1 MKFNRW
7 PAFQKLR
14 DLLEETA
21 PEPEQ
26 MLSRLLTI
34 ERDIIL
40 PIKAVVLGLLLYS
53 GLFFPH
59 LFVDVTTP
67 RSVAQEVIHRFFLI
81 YLVMNVAV
89 AAVLLVPRR
98 LPFLLVQRIIFS
110 ASFVDGVFLAAL
122 TLITGGFDSV
132 LYWLFLGLVVRNA
145 VSLPRAVPQ
154 IILNFSIS
162 FCYLL
167 AGVLDVIIANAM
179 VDFENTGRNLRG
191 ISQTADPTEP
201 FLLRLI
207 VILLMTVCCYG
218 VQVLFEKQRQAF
230 EEAREFSNRQAQLRS
245 AGRLA
250 AQIAHQLKNPLA
262 IVNNAAFSLQRAL
275 QEGKAPGLE
284 QVQII
289 REEVERSDRII
300 TRLMGY
306 AQLAEGQ
313 VEKLDIREELDR
325 ALAAVFPPGAKYEAR
340 IERDYSPNLP
350 LLMMQRGHLSEILN
364 NLLQN
369 AREAMEGASPAANG
383 RAEGPSKNGLHTVN
397 GLPRLKVSAQLGVE
411 NAVVLNISDNGPGI
425 PKEQLGKIF
434 QPYFSTK
441 EKGTGLGL
449 SIVKHNTEIYGG
461 IIRVESE
468 LGKGS
473 RFIVELPTR
482 TVMKLQ
488 S

>member
-1 MKFNRW
+1 MKLNRW
-7 PAFQKLR
+7 PAFQKIR

-40 PIKAVVLGLLLYS
+40 PIKAVVVGLLLYS

-81 YLVMNVAV
+81 YLVLNVAV
-89 AAVLLVPRR
+89 AMVLLVPRR
-98 LPFLLVQRIIFS
+98 LPFILVQRIIFS
-110 ASFVDGVFLAAL
+110 ASFVDGLFLAAL
-122 TLITGGFDSV
+122 TLVTGGFDSV

-145 VSLPRAVPQ
+145 VSLPRAMPQ
-154 IILNFSIS
+154 IILNFSAS

-179 VDFENTGRNLRG
+179 LDFEETGRAVSPLMPDN
-191 ISQTADPTEP
+191 PTEP
-201 FLLRLI
+201 FLIRLI
-207 VILLMTVCCYG
+207 VIWLMTLCCYG
-218 VQVLFEKQRQAF
+218 VQVLFEKQRQAG
-230 EEAREFSNRQAQLRS
+230 EEAREFNSRQAQLRS

-250 AQIAHQLKNPLA
+250 AQIAHQIKNPLG
-262 IVNNAAFSLQRAL
+262 IINNAAYSLQLAL
-275 QEGKAPGLE
+275 QEGKGTGV
-284 QVQII
+284 QQIQII

-300 TRLMGY
+300 TKLMGY

-313 VEKLDIREELDR
+313 VEKLSIYEELDR
-325 ALAAVFPPGAKYEAR
+325 AVAEVFPPGTTYDVK
-340 IERDYSPNLP
+340 IEKDYGLYLPP
-350 LLMMQRGHLSEILN
+350 LLMQRGHLSEILV

-369 AREAMEGASPAANG
+369 AREAMNGEG
-383 RAEGPSKNGLHTVN
+383 H
-397 GLPRLKVSAQLGVE
+397 LKVTARQGPE
-411 NAVVLNISDNGPGI
+411 NSIIITVSDNGPGI
-425 PKEQLGKIF
+425 PKDRLEKIF

-461 IIRVESE
+461 VVRVESE

-473 RFIVELPTR
+473 KFIVHLPTR
-482 TVMKLQ
+482 TFMRLQ

>member
-1 MKFNRW
+1 MKLNRW
-7 PAFQKLR
+7 PAFQKIR

-40 PIKAVVLGLLLYS
+40 PIKAVVVGLLLYS

-81 YLVMNVAV
+81 YLVLNVAV
-89 AAVLLVPRR
+89 AMVLLVPRR
-98 LPFLLVQRIIFS
+98 LPFILVQRIIFS
-110 ASFVDGVFLAAL
+110 ASFVDGLFLAAL
-122 TLITGGFDSV
+122 TLVTGGFDSV

-145 VSLPRAVPQ
+145 VSLPRAMPQ
-154 IILNFSIS
+154 IILNFSAS

-179 VDFENTGRNLRG
+179 LDFEETGRAVSPLMPDN
-191 ISQTADPTEP
+191 PTEP
-201 FLLRLI
+201 FLIRLI
-207 VILLMTVCCYG
+207 VIWLMTLCCYG
-218 VQVLFEKQRQAF
+218 VQVLFEKQRQAG
-230 EEAREFSNRQAQLRS
+230 EEAREFNSRQAQLRS

-250 AQIAHQLKNPLA
+250 AQIAHQIKNPLG
-262 IVNNAAFSLQRAL
+262 IINNAAYSLQRAL
-275 QEGKAPGLE
+275 QEGKGTGV
-284 QVQII
+284 QQIQII

-300 TRLMGY
+300 TKLMGY

-313 VEKLDIREELDR
+313 VEKLSIYEELDR
-325 ALAAVFPPGAKYEAR
+325 AVAEVFPPGTSYDVK
-340 IERDYSPNLP
+340 IEKDYGLYLPP
-350 LLMMQRGHLSEILN
+350 LLMQRGHLSEILV

-369 AREAMEGASPAANG
+369 AREAMNGEG
-383 RAEGPSKNGLHTVN
+383 H
-397 GLPRLKVSAQLGVE
+397 LKVTARQGPE
-411 NAVVLNISDNGPGI
+411 NSIIITVSDNGPGI
-425 PKEQLGKIF
+425 PKDRLEKIF

-461 IIRVESE
+461 VVRVESE

-473 RFIVELPTR
+473 KFIVHLPTR
-482 TVMKLQ
+482 TFMRLQ

>member
-1 MKFNRW
+1 MMSIRW

-26 MLSRLLTI
+26 MRSRLLTI

-40 PIKAVVLGLLLYS
+40 PIKAVVVGILLYS

-89 AAVLLVPRR
+89 AMVLLVRRR
-98 LPFLLVQRIIFS
+98 LPFILVQRIIFS

-122 TLITGGFDSV
+122 ILVTGGFDSV

-145 VSLPRAVPQ
+145 VSLPRAMPQ
-154 IILNFSIS
+154 LILNFSAS
-162 FCYLL
+162 LCYVL
-167 AGVLDVIIANAM
+167 AGVLDVIISKAM
-179 VDFENTGRNLRG
+179 LDYDDSGGKFHPAPM
-191 ISQTADPTEP
+191 IADTTEP

-207 VILLMTVCCYG
+207 VIWLLSLACYG
-218 VQVLFEKQRQAF
+218 VQVLFEKQRQAT
-230 EEAREFSNRQAQLRS
+230 EEAREFNSRQAQLRS

-250 AQIAHQLKNPLA
+250 AQIAHQIKNPLA
-262 IVNNAAFSLQRAL
+262 IINNAAYSLQRAIHDGKGTGL
-275 QEGKAPGLE
+275 QQL
-284 QVQII
+284 QII
-289 REEVERSDRII
+289 REEVERSDRIL

-313 VEKLDIREELDR
+313 VERLNVSQEMER
-325 ALAAVFPPGAKYEAR
+325 ALAEVFPPGANYDVK
-340 IERDYSPNLP
+340 IERDYSLYLP
-350 LLMMQRGHLSEILN
+350 TLLMQRGHLSEILV

-369 AREAMEGASPAANG
+369 AREA
-383 RAEGPSKNGLHTVN
+383 VN
-397 GLPRLKVSAQLGVE
+397 GHGHLKISAQPGIE
-411 NAVVLNISDNGPGI
+411 NSVLVTVSDSGPGI
-425 PKEQLGKIF
+425 PKDRLERIF
-434 QPYFSTK
+434 QPYYSTK
-441 EKGTGLGL
+441 DKGTGLGL

-461 IIRVESE
+461 VVRVESE

-473 RFIVELPTR
+473 KFVIHLPTR
-482 TVMKLQ
+482 TFMKLQ
-488 S
+488 T

>member
-1 MKFNRW
+1 MSVKMNLTLG
-7 PAFQKLR
+7 PGLQKLR
-14 DLLEETA
+14 ELLKETA

-26 MLSRLLTI
+26 LLSLLLTV

-40 PIKAVVLGLLLYS
+40 PIKAVVVGVLLYS
-53 GLFFPH
+53 GVFFPH
-59 LFVDVTTP
+59 LFRDATTP
-67 RSVAQEVIHRFFLI
+67 RSIAQEVIHRFFLI
-81 YLVMNVAV
+81 YLVLNIAV
-89 AAVLLVPRR
+89 ALMLLISRR
-98 LPFLLVQRIIFS
+98 LPFMLVQRVIFS

-154 IILNFSIS
+154 IILNFSAS

-167 AGVLDVIIANAM
+167 AGLLEVIINKAM
-179 VDFENTGRNLRG
+179 LEFEDTGRNLHS
-191 ISQTADPTEP
+191 IPVSTDPTEP
-201 FLLRLI
+201 FLLRVI
-207 VILLMTVCCYG
+207 VIWLMTICCYG
-218 VQVLFEKQRQAF
+218 VQVLFEKQRQAQ

-250 AQIAHQLKNPLA
+250 AEIAHQLKNPLS
-262 IVNNAAFSLQRAL
+262 IINNAAYSLQRAL
-275 QEGKAPGLE
+275 HDGKGTE
-284 QVQII
+284 QAQII
-289 REEVERSDRII
+289 REEVDRSDRIL

-313 VEKLDIREELDR
+313 VEKLNIHEELD
-325 ALAAVFPPGAKYEAR
+325 AAIYAVFPPGAKYEVEIVRAYAP
-340 IERDYSPNLP
+340 DLP
-350 LLMMQRGHLSEILN
+350 LLMMQRGHLSEILK

-369 AREAMEGASPAANG
+369 AREAMNG
-383 RAEGPSKNGLHTVN
+383 KGSI
-397 GLPRLKVSAQLGVE
+397 KVSAQPGRDS
-411 NAVVLNISDNGPGI
+411 AIVVSVVDNGPGI
-425 PKEQLGKIF
+425 PKEKIGKIF

-449 SIVKHNTEIYGG
+449 PIVKHNTEIYGG
-461 IIRVESE
+461 VVQVESE
-468 LGKGS
+468 LGKGTS
-473 RFIVELPTR
+473 FTVQLPTK

>member
-1 MKFNRW
+1 MKLNRW
-7 PAFQKLR
+7 PAFQKIR

-40 PIKAVVLGLLLYS
+40 PIKAVVVGLLLYS

-81 YLVMNVAV
+81 YLVLNVAV
-89 AAVLLVPRR
+89 AMVLLVPRR
-98 LPFLLVQRIIFS
+98 LPFILVQRIIFS
-110 ASFVDGVFLAAL
+110 ASFVDGLFLAAL
-122 TLITGGFDSV
+122 TLVTGGFDSV

-145 VSLPRAVPQ
+145 VSLPRAMPQ
-154 IILNFSIS
+154 IILNFSAS

-179 VDFENTGRNLRG
+179 LDFEETGRAVSPLMPDN
-191 ISQTADPTEP
+191 PTEP
-201 FLLRLI
+201 FLIRLI
-207 VILLMTVCCYG
+207 VIWLMTLCCYG
-218 VQVLFEKQRQAF
+218 VQVLFEKQRQAG
-230 EEAREFSNRQAQLRS
+230 EEAREFNSRQAQLRS

-250 AQIAHQLKNPLA
+250 AQIAHQIKNPLG
-262 IVNNAAFSLQRAL
+262 IINNAAYSLQRAL
-275 QEGKAPGLE
+275 QEGKGTGV
-284 QVQII
+284 QQIQII

-300 TRLMGY
+300 TKLMGY

-313 VEKLDIREELDR
+313 VEKLSIYEELDR
-325 ALAAVFPPGAKYEAR
+325 AVAEVFPPGTTYDVK
-340 IERDYSPNLP
+340 IEKDYGLYLPP
-350 LLMMQRGHLSEILN
+350 LLMQRGHLAEILV

-369 AREAMEGASPAANG
+369 AREAMNGEG
-383 RAEGPSKNGLHTVN
+383 H
-397 GLPRLKVSAQLGVE
+397 LKVTARQGPE
-411 NAVVLNISDNGPGI
+411 NSIIITVSDNGPGI
-425 PKEQLGKIF
+425 PKDRLEKIF

-461 IIRVESE
+461 VVRVESE

-473 RFIVELPTR
+473 KFIVHLPTR
-482 TVMKLQ
+482 TFMRLQ

>member
-1 MKFNRW
+1 MKSSPW

-40 PIKAVVLGLLLYS
+40 PIKAVVVGLLLYS

-59 LFVDVTTP
+59 LFVDATTP

-81 YLVMNVAV
+81 YLVLNVAV
-89 AAVLLVPRR
+89 AMVLMMRRR
-98 LPFLLVQRIIFS
+98 LPYVLVQRIIFS
-110 ASFVDGVFLAAL
+110 ASFVDGLFLAAL
-122 TLITGGFDSV
+122 TLVTGGFDSV

-145 VSLPRAVPQ
+145 VSLPRAMPQ
-154 IILNFSIS
+154 IILNFSAS

-167 AGVLDVIIANAM
+167 AGVLNVIINNAM
-179 VDFENTGRNLRG
+179 VDFEDTSRKVSNLPVL
-191 ISQTADPTEP
+191 SDNPTEP

-207 VILLMTVCCYG
+207 VIWLMTLCCYG
-218 VQVLFEKQRQAF
+218 VQVLFEKQRQAG
-230 EEAREFSNRQAQLRS
+230 EEAREFSSRQVQLRS

-250 AQIAHQLKNPLA
+250 AQIAHQIKNPLG
-262 IVNNAAFSLQRAL
+262 IINNAAYSLQRAYE
-275 QEGKAPGLE
+275 EGKGTGVQQL
-284 QVQII
+284 QII
-289 REEVERSDRII
+289 REEVDHADRII

-313 VEKLDIREELDR
+313 VEKLNIIEELDR
-325 ALAAVFPPGAKYEAR
+325 AVDEVFPPGAKFNVK
-340 IERDYSPNLP
+340 IEKDYTPQLP
-350 LLMMQRGHLSEILN
+350 ALLMQRGHLSEILI

-369 AREAMEGASPAANG
+369 AREAVNGNG
-383 RAEGPSKNGLHTVN
+383 RLRVCALSGSENSVL
-397 GLPRLKVSAQLGVE
+397 VSVT
-411 NAVVLNISDNGPGI
+411 DNGPGV
-425 PKEQLGKIF
+425 PRDRFEKIF

-461 IIRVESE
+461 TVQVESE
-468 LGKGS
+468 LGKGAD
-473 RFIVELPTR
+473 FVVQLPAKALMR
-482 TVMKLQ
+482 INR
-488 S
+488 

>member
-1 MKFNRW
+1 MKLNRW
-7 PAFQKLR
+7 PAFQKIR

-40 PIKAVVLGLLLYS
+40 PIKAVVVGLLLYS

-81 YLVMNVAV
+81 YLVLNVAV
-89 AAVLLVPRR
+89 AMVLLVPRR
-98 LPFLLVQRIIFS
+98 LPFILVQRIIFS
-110 ASFVDGVFLAAL
+110 ASFVDGLFLAAL
-122 TLITGGFDSV
+122 TLVTGGFDSV

-145 VSLPRAVPQ
+145 VSLPRAMPQ
-154 IILNFSIS
+154 IILNFSAS

-179 VDFENTGRNLRG
+179 LDFEETGRAVSPLMPDN
-191 ISQTADPTEP
+191 PTEP
-201 FLLRLI
+201 FLIRLI
-207 VILLMTVCCYG
+207 VIWLMTLCCYG
-218 VQVLFEKQRQAF
+218 VQVLFEKQRQAG
-230 EEAREFSNRQAQLRS
+230 EEAREFNSRQAQLRS

-250 AQIAHQLKNPLA
+250 AQIAHQIKNPLG
-262 IVNNAAFSLQRAL
+262 IINNAAYSLQRAL
-275 QEGKAPGLE
+275 QEGKGTGV
-284 QVQII
+284 QQIQII

-300 TRLMGY
+300 TKLMGY

-313 VEKLDIREELDR
+313 VEKLSIYEELDR
-325 ALAAVFPPGAKYEAR
+325 AVAEVFPPGTTYDVK
-340 IERDYSPNLP
+340 IEKDYGLYLPP
-350 LLMMQRGHLSEILN
+350 LLMQRGHLSEILV

-369 AREAMEGASPAANG
+369 AREAMNGEG
-383 RAEGPSKNGLHTVN
+383 H
-397 GLPRLKVSAQLGVE
+397 LKVTARQGPE
-411 NAVVLNISDNGPGI
+411 NSIIITVSDNGPGI
-425 PKEQLGKIF
+425 PKDRLEKIF

-449 SIVKHNTEIYGG
+449 SIVKHKTEIYGG
-461 IIRVESE
+461 VVRVESE

-473 RFIVELPTR
+473 KFIVHLPTR
-482 TVMKLQ
+482 TFMRLQ